1 MKKLVAIILALVMAL
16 ALYVP
21 TFAAGGSTTSASSG
35 NSTVDVD
42 GEFVPATD
50 PGTVISVDI
59 EWDAL
64 VFTYSA
70 ASAGV
75 WNSTTH
81 TYDDAHPAFWSDNK
95 VGITVTNH
103 SNAYV
108 DADFTFTASKTGL
121 KGVFYMQNADNSFTA
136 LTESYLALDTAIGT
150 TAQDAPVDKIFFG
163 MDSTSEG
170 ITESEAQSSIGTIT
184 ISIKKSSFK
193 RTVKT
198 EAELNAAM
206 AELNAAIAA
215 FKTTGG
221 TIELANN
228 ITLTDT
234 LEIPAGTGT
243 PTSPLIFEF
252 AMNRI
257 NGNISIVGT
266 ETSRSYVTFQNGY
279 IDYTEGQGTSH
290 ALGDT
295 PDQAAIYVKYADL
308 RTDNITINSQQLGI
322 RSSTG
327 AKVAIHNN
335 GMSTRFLAENVNDS
349 SETYFVSIYDTSY
362 DPTAGYGVT
371 LSGYNVSIDS
381 YIVSEGIT
389 LKANGMYT
397 VRNLSVEHCTDSSD
411 MFVDCNIGLN
421 TMHGRDTKVVLDP
434 STVLIAE

>member
-42 GEFVPATD
+42 GEFVPAID

-75 WNSTTH
+75 WNSITH
-81 TYDDAHPAFWSDNK
+81 TYDDAHAAFWSDNK

-121 KGVFYMQNADNSFTA
+121 KGVFYRQNADNSFTA
-136 LTESYLALDTAIGT
+136 LTEGYLVLDTAIGT

-193 RTVKT
+193 RIVKT
-198 EAELNAAM
+198 EAELNAAV
-206 AELNAAIAA
+206 AA

-221 TIELANN
+221 TIELAND

-243 PTSPLIFEF
+243 PTSPLIFELV
-252 AMNRI
+252 MNRI

-266 ETSRSYVTFQNGY
+266 ETSRSYVTFQNGC
-279 IDYTEGQGTSH
+279 IGYTVGQGTSH

-308 RTDNITINSQQLGI
+308 RTDNITIESQQLAI

-327 AKVAIHNN
+327 AKVDIHNN
-335 GMSTRFLAENVNDS
+335 GMSTGFVAENANDS
-349 SETYFVSIYDTSY
+349 PKTYFVSIYDTSY

-371 LSGYNVSIDS
+371 LSGYNVHIAS

-389 LKANGMYT
+389 LKANGMYIIM
-397 VRNLSVEHCTDSSD
+397 NLSVEHCTDSSD
-411 MFVDCNIGLN
+411 MFVDCTIGLN
-421 TMHGRDTKVVLDP
+421 AKHGPDTKVVLDP
-434 STVLIAE
+434 STLLVAE